1 MQLEK
6 GSGERLAWP
15 GQAYRGQERVCVLG
29 GGGIKQE
36 NLEGVVA
43 AHLALPGLKAARG
56 RHFKPSQGLPS

>member
-1 MQLEK
+1 MAGTSLQRSGK
-6 GSGERLAWP
+6 GFFF
-15 GQAYRGQERVCVLG
+15 G